1 MFFADEKKPLT
12 MPTLERVCVSD
23 IETGNMDDDN
33 KSQTSPA
40 APEQVT
46 SSEQKQR
53 SPDGNQIAAEEATA
67 KGKPSAAAE
76 SDHHHGSV
84 MIDLT
89 EADVHTDLSYKA
101 PPAEHR
107 KRRPKQPAEVETTA
121 TESFSAQKQAEAV
134 GQQQKQQ
141 VPLEAMFSMPTL
153 SAPLQFT
160 EEGLNGTGSG
170 GTSEEQMIW
179 LSDPERAHIPDRCHM
194 HSRLA
199 DSVYHPDN
207 A

>member
-1 MFFADEKKPLT
+1 MFFADEKIPLT

-40 APEQVT
+40 APEPVT

-76 SDHHHGSV
+76 SNHHHESV

-107 KRRPKQPAEVETTA
+107 KRKPKQPAEVETTA
-121 TESFSAQKQAEAV
+121 TESFSAQKQVEAV

-141 VPLEAMFSMPTL
+141 VPPEAMIPMPTL

-170 GTSEEQMIW
+170 GTSEQQRM
-179 LSDPERAHIPDRCHM
+179 LPHYPEIADKPYFYHM
-194 HSRLA
+194 HSRWG
-199 DSVYHPDN
+199 VIP
-207 A
+207 